1 MPRADNPLTQLVSM
15 NGFQYVIDSR
25 KWIKVIFCVIFRR
38 LNVMIR
44 FIFFSFSQSYAN
56 GNCGK
61 ITDEKKKC
69 AAETFIWIDYV
80 NFWSDFR
87 RIKTMILDI
96 PFEMLIAHL
105 LFFFLQTR
113 KKDEKIFNTEHHHQ
127 MQENEDFDD
136 HALYTWLVACH
147 SLYNLLINM
156 LKWSVIQMVG
166 ERNDGY
172 DAFEQFQWVE

>member
-61 ITDEKKKC
+61 ITDEKKSVRPKRSS
-69 AAETFIWIDYV
+69 ESI
-80 NFWSDFR
+80 
-87 RIKTMILDI
+87 
-96 PFEMLIAHL
+96 MLI
-105 LFFFLQTR
+105 FGR
-113 KKDEKIFNTEHHHQ
+113 IFEESKRWFWT
-127 MQENEDFDD
+127 F
-136 HALYTWLVACH
+136 H
-147 SLYNLLINM
+147 SKCLLLICCFFYKHEKRWKN
-156 LKWSVIQMVG
+156 IQH
-166 ERNDGY
+166 RTSSS
-172 DAFEQFQWVE
+172 DAKEWRLWWPCSLHLARCLSFTL